1 MNLCWR
7 CLLVGQWGRALNP
20 ENSME
25 DQNNE
30 DKQNTG
36 LTEQEQKRENERID
50 YQKDQASIPERR
62 EKQDPQFDPAHIQN
76 DPNRETTR

>member
-1 MNLCWR
+1 MNLSWR